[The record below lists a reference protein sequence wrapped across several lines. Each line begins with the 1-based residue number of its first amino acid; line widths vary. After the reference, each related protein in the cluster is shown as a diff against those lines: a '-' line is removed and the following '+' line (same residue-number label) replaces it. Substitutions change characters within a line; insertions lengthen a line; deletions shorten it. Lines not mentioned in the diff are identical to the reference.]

1 MNDMF
6 EKILTYIQS
15 VLLTTHFYLHANRRG
30 PPVHGRRDGCVPG
43 LRRCPGIRNP
53 LSSRPSSG
61 RRSKGCIHIPVWKG
75 SGHGIMPGIVEN
87 PSAAVCRC
95 FTAMHKGPDGHS
107 PGRCRPEEC
116 QKIPFSTPSFPPS
129 DVPANPWRN
138 KFIRLIYG
146 TLCGM
151 GC

>member
-1 MNDMF
+1 MIRGSLPSSSSSSCRWDPPCHNAHYQHIISIMSIVIIF
-6 EKILTYIQS
+6 LFLSCRRTS
-15 VLLTTHFYLHANRRG
+15 PRLRPRSSSWGSSLHLHRYADRRG

-43 LRRCPGIRNP
+43 SRRCPGIRNP

-95 FTAMHKGPDGHS
+95 FTAMHKGPDGHG
-107 PGRCRPEEC
+107 PG
-116 QKIPFSTPSFPPS
+116 
-129 DVPANPWRN
+129 
-138 KFIRLIYG
+138 
-146 TLCGM
+146 
-151 GC
+151 